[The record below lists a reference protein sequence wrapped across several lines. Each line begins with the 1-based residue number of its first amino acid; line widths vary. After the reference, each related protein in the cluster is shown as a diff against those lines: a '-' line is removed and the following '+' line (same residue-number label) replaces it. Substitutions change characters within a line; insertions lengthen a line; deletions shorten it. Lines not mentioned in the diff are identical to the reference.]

1 MFNNPTPAFTNKDY
15 LHFLETIKSRI
26 QSARISAA
34 RSVNRELISL
44 YWEIGKGIVA
54 KQKTLGWGK
63 SVVEQLSKDIQKEY
77 DGISGFSADNLWRM
91 RQLYE
96 EYTRPEILEQAVP
109 EMTRKDPEEF
119 LLQLVREIPP
129 IGIILCAQRNRLEVE
144 YSLRS
149 INKPVGVAEYQLTK
163 QLPPDLKD
171 KLPSAEEIQNE
182 LLNNMS
188 GEK

>member
-1 MFNNPTPAFTNKDY
+1 MFNNPTPAPTNKDY
-15 LHFLETIKSRI
+15 LHFLKTIKARI

-34 RSVNRELISL
+34 HSVNRELISL

-109 EMTRKDPEEF
+109 ELANILENQQDILKLPF
-119 LLQLVREIPP
+119 LRQF
-129 IGIILCAQRNRLEVE
+129 
-144 YSLRS
+144 
-149 INKPVGVAEYQLTK
+149 VAE
-163 QLPPDLKD
+163 LKIP
-171 KLPSAEEIQNE
+171 K
-182 LLNNMS
+182 NNAFL
-188 GEK
+188 EQAVPETT